1 MGKRRAAACE
11 REFEAV
17 KLDTMDED
25 EGTSDD
31 GESGDDTG
39 DEEEDE
45 MEAGVGY
52 A

>member
-1 MGKRRAAACE
+1 
-11 REFEAV
+11 
-17 KLDTMDED
+17 MDED
-25 EGTSDD
+25 EGTSDED

-39 DEEEDE
+39 DEEEEDE